1 MPDGGCLTDSQQK
14 RETSSWDVPTLFA
27 EKKDAFP
34 RGAFTSMF
42 NAAVMALILQCG
54 TTAAA
59 TIIIFFTP
67 TVGLGCRSLG
77 YTIYGAIAILIM
89 FLTIIST
96 ILARISETREERS
109 TIVKCFTAFIAIALR
124 RITFFLALINSVG
137 LIVLSCFQFSHFL
150 DNCYCNASFITRG
163 ENSYIIAVF
172 NTGSVTMMRNSRIIG
187 TALSGV
193 VMIIYM
199 IFIWLM
205 SALPVDIGD
214 F

>member
-1 MPDGGCLTDSQQK
+1 
-14 RETSSWDVPTLFA
+14 
-27 EKKDAFP
+27 
-34 RGAFTSMF
+34 MF

-96 ILARISETREERS
+96 IFARISETRKERS
-109 TIVKCFTAFIAIALR
+109 TIVKCITAFIAISLR
-124 RITFFLALINSVG
+124 RVTFLLALINGVG
-137 LIVLSCFQFSHFL
+137 LIVLPCFQFSHFL
-150 DNCYCNASFITRG
+150 DSCYCNASVISRG
-163 ENSYIIAVF
+163 TNSYIIAVF
-172 NTGSVTMMRNSRIIG
+172 NPDSVMTMRNSRIIG

-193 VMIIYM
+193 VIIIYM

>member
-1 MPDGGCLTDSQQK
+1 
-14 RETSSWDVPTLFA
+14 
-27 EKKDAFP
+27 
-34 RGAFTSMF
+34 MF

-59 TIIIFFTP
+59 IIIIFFTP

-96 ILARISETREERS
+96 IFARISETRKERS
-109 TIVKCFTAFIAIALR
+109 TIVTVKCFTAFIAIALR
-124 RITFFLALINSVG
+124 RITFLLALINSVG

-163 ENSYIIAVF
+163 RNSYIIAIF
-172 NTGSVTMMRNSRIIG
+172 DTGSVTTMRNSRIIG